1 MEKFLPVQISSR
13 QAARVACTQLPSS
26 SLEQECECEKAG
38 YTKVHTHKTN
48 NTIESIAIINTIPS
62 KKMSEYTFLPGISLP
77 LFSDFLS
84 EVPTDSDIEKGSTRQ
99 RLPLKKHHSFQSGL
113 NGAKEMKPTR
123 KRSSFKDP
131 TSFQAA
137 EPMRNSKQRRRGVPK
152 SDNLYLIA
160 RNRLRVAFK
169 TSLSSVEESDVALE
183 VTIRIANHKK

>member
-1 MEKFLPVQISSR
+1 
-13 QAARVACTQLPSS
+13 
-26 SLEQECECEKAG
+26 
-38 YTKVHTHKTN
+38 
-48 NTIESIAIINTIPS
+48 
-62 KKMSEYTFLPGISLP
+62 MSEYTFLPGISLP

-84 EVPTDSDIEKGSTRQ
+84 EVPTDSDIEKGSTRHC
-99 RLPLKKHHSFQSGL
+99 LHLKKQHSFQSGL

-131 TSFQAA
+131 TSFQGA
-137 EPMRNSKQRRRGVPK
+137 EPMRKSKQRRRGVAK

-160 RNRLRVAFK
+160 RNRLRMTFK